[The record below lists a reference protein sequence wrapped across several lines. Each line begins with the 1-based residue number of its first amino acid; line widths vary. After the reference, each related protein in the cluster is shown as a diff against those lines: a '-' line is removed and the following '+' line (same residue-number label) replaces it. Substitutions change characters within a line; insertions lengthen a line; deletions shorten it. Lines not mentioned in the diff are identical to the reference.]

1 MSDDTGT
8 STTSKIWL
16 ATSRLGRRTKEST
29 DQARGLD
36 GRTGDEAMPLSS
48 SQPITTMAPP
58 LARSSGGSTT
68 PGTSSHSSSSSSR
81 RAQRPHHEDLLV
93 RTWRSIAHSVVQ
105 VSNKAEKVAAQ
116 ETASRETVKELNE
129 ATVRLLGSR
138 LEWSRSISHL
148 EAELEGKAAEMEAL
162 QQYVRCQPKIG
173 KRKRGAGGA
182 EDVVDDA
189 TATATA
195 EDSSTTTTPAAR
207 APAPADE
214 SATKATS

>member
-1 MSDDTGT
+1 
-8 STTSKIWL
+8 
-16 ATSRLGRRTKEST
+16 
-29 DQARGLD
+29 
-36 GRTGDEAMPLSS
+36 
-48 SQPITTMAPP
+48 MAPP
-58 LARSSGGSTT
+58 ARSSGGITT
-68 PGTSSHSSSSSSR
+68 PGTPSSTSTSSR
-81 RAQRPHHEDLLV
+81 RAQRHHHEDLLV

-116 ETASRETVKELNE
+116 ETADRETVKELNE

-182 EDVVDDA
+182 EAVVDDSA
-189 TATATA
+189 ATATA
-195 EDSSTTTTPAAR
+195 EDSSLTTTPAAQ
-207 APAPADE
+207 APASADE